1 MWSWSKVQYICM
13 YAKKQYCQAPGPGL
27 DLANLVLDLDNLVLD
42 LANLVTNLDKPSL
55 G

>member
-1 MWSWSKVQYICM
+1 MQYFQSSFINIRP
-13 YAKKQYCQAPGPGL
+13 YGQAPGSGL
-27 DLANLVLDLDNLVLD
+27 DLANLVLDLENLVLD